1 MKKSIVL
8 LGLLILLSP
17 LAVSA
22 SPKDKGPEVKVKEVD
37 LKADEKKALTSGE
50 KVRFDGKDIQINSYL
65 INRSNY
71 VKLRDAAAL
80 LKDTPAKFDLA
91 YDNEKQSVI
100 ISKGKAYK
108 DAFEYKENKV
118 KEEKIAK
125 DTMQKIVDDKGQ
137 EIELKG
143 YFIDGYNYFRLRDLG
158 KVLGFGVAYDFKDQ
172 RVLLSSDNPKL
183 ADVFEEGYFTPPV
196 NKIKTKAGEEN
207 ISFLIYGFDECPY
220 CQKLKAYLDGKGIKY
235 LSRDIRD
242 CEGKKDEVFK
252 EFYGEFP
259 EFNDRV
265 YYPTHIMTLEKDGKK
280 ISKCVVGF
288 EKENYDE
295 IFKQIEDNT
304 YFVEK

>member
-1 MKKSIVL
+1 MKKSIIL

-17 LAVSA
+17 LSVSA
-22 SPKDKGPEVKVKEVD
+22 SSKRSEAKVKEVD
-37 LKADEKKALTSGE
+37 LASDEKMAFVSDE
-50 KVRFDGKDIQINSYL
+50 NVSFDGRGLQINAYL

-71 VKLRDAAAL
+71 VKIRDVAAL

-91 YDNEKQSVI
+91 YDKERQSVI
-100 ISKGKAYK
+100 ISKGKNYS
-108 DAFEYKENKV
+108 DSFIYKESKL
-118 KEEKIAK
+118 KEERIAK
-125 DTMQKIVDDKGQ
+125 ETMQKIVDDKGQ

-280 ISKCVVGF
+280 ISKCAVGF
-288 EKENYDE
+288 EKENYDD
-295 IFKQIEDNT
+295 IFKKIYDNT

>member
-1 MKKSIVL
+1 MKKSIIL

-17 LAVSA
+17 LSVSA
-22 SPKDKGPEVKVKEVD
+22 SSKRSEAKVKEVD
-37 LKADEKKALTSGE
+37 LTSDEKMAFVSGE
-50 KVRFDGKDIQINSYL
+50 NVSLDGMDLEINAYL

-71 VKLRDAAAL
+71 VKIRDVAAL

-91 YDNEKQSVI
+91 YDKEIQSVI
-100 ISKGKAYK
+100 ISKGKNYS
-108 DAFEYKENKV
+108 DSFIYKESKL
-118 KEEKIAK
+118 KEERIAK
-125 DTMQKIVDDKGQ
+125 ETRQKIVDDKGQ

-158 KVLGFGVAYDFKDQ
+158 KVLDFGVAYDFKNQ
-172 RVLLSSDNPKL
+172 KVLLNSKNPNL
-183 ADVFEEGYFTPPV
+183 EDVFEEDYFTPPV
-196 NKIKTKAGEEN
+196 NKIKTKGGEEN
-207 ISFLIYGFDECPY
+207 ISFLIYGFDGCPY

-252 EFYGEFP
+252 EFYGDFP
-259 EFNDRV
+259 DYNDRV

-288 EKENYDE
+288 EKENYDD
-295 IFKQIEDNT
+295 IFKKIYDNT

>member
-1 MKKSIVL
+1 MKKSIIL

-17 LAVSA
+17 LSVSA
-22 SPKDKGPEVKVKEVD
+22 SSKRSEAKVKEVD
-37 LKADEKKALTSGE
+37 LASDEKMAFVSGE
-50 KVRFDGKDIQINSYL
+50 NVSLDGRNLQINAYL

-71 VKLRDAAAL
+71 VKIRDVAAL

-100 ISKGKAYK
+100 ISKGKNYS
-108 DAFEYKENKV
+108 DSFIYKESKL
-118 KEEKIAK
+118 KEERIAK
-125 DTMQKIVDDKGQ
+125 ETMQKFVDDKGQ

-158 KVLGFGVAYDFKDQ
+158 KVLNFGVAYDFKDQ

-288 EKENYDE
+288 EKENYDD
-295 IFKQIEDNT
+295 IFKKIYDNT

>member
-1 MKKSIVL
+1 M
-8 LGLLILLSP
+8 
-17 LAVSA
+17 A
-22 SPKDKGPEVKVKEVD
+22 S
-37 LKADEKKALTSGE
+37 DEKMAFVSGE
-50 KVRFDGKDIQINSYL
+50 NVSFDGRDLEINAYL

-71 VKLRDAAAL
+71 VKIRDVAAL

-100 ISKGKAYK
+100 ISKGKNYS
-108 DAFEYKENKV
+108 DSFIYKESKL
-118 KEEKIAK
+118 KEERIAK
-125 DTMQKIVDDKGQ
+125 ETRQKIVDDKGQ

-158 KVLGFGVAYDFKDQ
+158 KVLDFGVAYDFKDQ

-183 ADVFEEGYFTPPV
+183 ADVFEEDYFTPPV
-196 NKIKTKAGEEN
+196 NKIKTKGGEEN

-242 CEGKKDEVFK
+242 CEGKKEEVFK

-259 EFNDRV
+259 EFDDRV

-295 IFKQIEDNT
+295 IFRQIEDNT

>member
-1 MKKSIVL
+1 MKKSIIL

-17 LAVSA
+17 LSVSA
-22 SPKDKGPEVKVKEVD
+22 SSKRSEAKVKEVD
-37 LKADEKKALTSGE
+37 LASDEKMAFVSGE
-50 KVRFDGKDIQINSYL
+50 NVSLDGRNLQINAYL

-71 VKLRDAAAL
+71 VKIRDVAAL

-100 ISKGKAYK
+100 ISKGKNYS
-108 DAFEYKENKV
+108 DSFIYKESKL
-118 KEEKIAK
+118 KEERIAK
-125 DTMQKIVDDKGQ
+125 ETMQKFVDDKGQ

-158 KVLGFGVAYDFKDQ
+158 KVLNFGVAYDFKDQ

-252 EFYGEFP
+252 EFYGDFP

-295 IFKQIEDNT
+295 IFKKIEDNT

>member
-1 MKKSIVL
+1 MKRSIIL

-17 LAVSA
+17 LSVSA
-22 SPKDKGPEVKVKEVD
+22 SSKRSEAKVKEVD
-37 LKADEKKALTSGE
+37 LASDEKMAFVSGE
-50 KVRFDGKDIQINSYL
+50 NVSFDGRNLQINTYL

-71 VKLRDAAAL
+71 VKIRDVAAL
-80 LKDTPAKFDLA
+80 LKDTPAKFDIA

-100 ISKGKAYK
+100 ISKGKNYS
-108 DAFEYKENKV
+108 DSFIYKESKL
-118 KEEKIAK
+118 KEERIAK
-125 DTMQKIVDDKGQ
+125 DTRQKIVDDKGE

-143 YFIDGYNYFRLRDLG
+143 YFIDSYNYFRLRDLG

-172 RVLLSSDNPKL
+172 KVLLSSGNPKL
-183 ADVFEEGYFTPPV
+183 ADVFEEGYFTAPV
-196 NKIKTKAGEEN
+196 NKIKTKGGEEN

-295 IFKQIEDNT
+295 IFRQIEDNT

>member
-1 MKKSIVL
+1 MKRSIIL

-17 LAVSA
+17 LSVSA
-22 SPKDKGPEVKVKEVD
+22 SSKRSEAKVKEVD
-37 LKADEKKALTSGE
+37 LASDEKMAFVSGE
-50 KVRFDGKDIQINSYL
+50 NVSFDGRELEINAYL

-71 VKLRDAAAL
+71 VKIRDVAAL

-91 YDNEKQSVI
+91 YDKEKQSVI
-100 ISKGKAYK
+100 ISKGKNYK
-108 DAFEYKENKV
+108 GPFSFKEEKR
-118 KEEKIAK
+118 KEEKIVK
-125 DTMQKIVDDKGQ
+125 ETRQKIVDDKGQ

-143 YFIDGYNYFRLRDLG
+143 YFMDGYNYFRLRDLG
-158 KVLGFGVAYDFKDQ
+158 KVLGFGVAYDFKNQ
-172 RVLLSSDNPKL
+172 KVLLNSKNPNL
-183 ADVFEEGYFTPPV
+183 EDVFEEDYFTPPV
-196 NKIKTKAGEEN
+196 NKIKTKGGEEN

-235 LSRDIRD
+235 LSRDIRN

-252 EFYGEFP
+252 EFYGDFP
-259 EFNDRV
+259 DYNDRV

-288 EKENYDE
+288 EKENYDD
-295 IFKQIEDNT
+295 IFKKIYDNT

>member
-1 MKKSIVL
+1 MKKSIIL

-17 LAVSA
+17 LSVSA
-22 SPKDKGPEVKVKEVD
+22 SSKRSEAKVKEVD
-37 LKADEKKALTSGE
+37 LASDEKMAFVSDE
-50 KVRFDGKDIQINSYL
+50 NVSFDGRGLQINAYL

-71 VKLRDAAAL
+71 VKIRDVAAL

-91 YDNEKQSVI
+91 YDKERQSVI
-100 ISKGKAYK
+100 ISKGKNYS
-108 DAFEYKENKV
+108 DSFIYKESKL
-118 KEEKIAK
+118 KEERIAK
-125 DTMQKIVDDKGQ
+125 ETMQKIVDDKGQ

-235 LSRDIRD
+235 LSRDIRH

-295 IFKQIEDNT
+295 IFRQIEDNT

>member
-1 MKKSIVL
+1 MKRSIIL

-22 SPKDKGPEVKVKEVD
+22 SSKRSEAKVKEVD
-37 LKADEKKALTSGE
+37 LASDEKMAFVSGE
-50 KVRFDGKDIQINSYL
+50 NVSFDGRDLEINAYL

-71 VKLRDAAAL
+71 VKIRDVAAL

-100 ISKGKAYK
+100 ISKGKNYS
-108 DAFEYKENKV
+108 DSFIYKESKL
-118 KEEKIAK
+118 KEERIAK
-125 DTMQKIVDDKGQ
+125 ETMQKIVDDKGQ

-158 KVLGFGVAYDFKDQ
+158 KVLDFGVAYDFKDQ

-220 CQKLKAYLDGKGIKY
+220 CQKLKAYLDGNGIKY

-252 EFYGEFP
+252 EFYGDFP

-295 IFKQIEDNT
+295 ILKKIEDNT

>member
-1 MKKSIVL
+1 MKKSIIL

-22 SPKDKGPEVKVKEVD
+22 SSKRSEAKVKEVD
-37 LKADEKKALTSGE
+37 LASDEKMAFASGE
-50 KVRFDGKDIQINSYL
+50 NVSFDGGDLEINAYL

-71 VKLRDAAAL
+71 VKIRDVAAL

-100 ISKGKAYK
+100 ISKGKNYS
-108 DAFEYKENKV
+108 DSFIYKESKL
-118 KEEKIAK
+118 KEERIAK
-125 DTMQKIVDDKGQ
+125 ETRQKIVDDKGQ

-158 KVLGFGVAYDFKDQ
+158 KVLDFGVAYDFKDQ

-183 ADVFEEGYFTPPV
+183 EDIFEEDYFTPPV
-196 NKIKTKAGEEN
+196 NKIKTKGGEEN

-235 LSRDIRD
+235 LARDIRD

-259 EFNDRV
+259 EFNDMV

-295 IFKQIEDNT
+295 IFRQIEDNT

>member
-1 MKKSIVL
+1 MKKSIIL

-17 LAVSA
+17 LSVSA
-22 SPKDKGPEVKVKEVD
+22 SSKRSEAKVKEVD
-37 LKADEKKALTSGE
+37 LASDEKMAFVSGE
-50 KVRFDGKDIQINSYL
+50 NVSFDGRGLQINAYL

-71 VKLRDAAAL
+71 VKIRDVAAL

-100 ISKGKAYK
+100 ISKGKNYS
-108 DAFEYKENKV
+108 DSFIHKESKL
-118 KEEKIAK
+118 KEERIAK
-125 DTMQKIVDDKGQ
+125 ETMQKIVDDKGQ

-143 YFIDGYNYFRLRDLG
+143 YFIDGYNYFRIRDLG
-158 KVLGFGVAYDFKDQ
+158 KVLDFGVAYDFKDQ

-252 EFYGEFP
+252 EFYGDFP

-295 IFKQIEDNT
+295 IFRQIEDNT

>member
-1 MKKSIVL
+1 MKRSIIL

-17 LAVSA
+17 LSVSA
-22 SPKDKGPEVKVKEVD
+22 SSKRSEAKVKEVD
-37 LKADEKKALTSGE
+37 LASDEKMAFVSDE
-50 KVRFDGKDIQINSYL
+50 NVSFDGRGLQINAYL

-71 VKLRDAAAL
+71 VKIRDVAAL

-100 ISKGKAYK
+100 ISKGKNYS
-108 DAFEYKENKV
+108 DSFIYKESKL
-118 KEEKIAK
+118 KEERIAK
-125 DTMQKIVDDKGQ
+125 ETMQKIVDDKGQ

-158 KVLGFGVAYDFKDQ
+158 KVLDFGVAYDFKDQ
-172 RVLLSSDNPKL
+172 KVLLSSDNPKL
-183 ADVFEEGYFTPPV
+183 ADVFEEDYFTPPV
-196 NKIKTKAGEEN
+196 NKIKTKGGEEN

-288 EKENYDE
+288 EKENYDD
-295 IFKQIEDNT
+295 IFKKIYDNT